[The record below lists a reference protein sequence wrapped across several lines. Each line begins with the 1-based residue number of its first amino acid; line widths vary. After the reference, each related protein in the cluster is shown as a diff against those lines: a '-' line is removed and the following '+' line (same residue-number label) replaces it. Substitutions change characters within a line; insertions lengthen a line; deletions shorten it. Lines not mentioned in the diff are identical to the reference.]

1 MYDQVEDEWKIPHTK
16 QEKYPMEDTTTP
28 VTYVQS
34 LQLEF
39 AVSPRGKFIQAQALY
54 YGIKA
59 LCEVTGVM
67 REESN
72 ISDMKYLLDTAYPG
86 FEGIFDH
93 IERDIRH

>member
-1 MYDQVEDEWKIPHTK
+1 MSKSEWEIPHTK
-16 QEKYPMEDTTTP
+16 REEVPMEETAP

-34 LQLEF
+34 LQVEF
-39 AVSPRGKFIQAQALY
+39 AASPRGKFIQAQALY

-59 LCEVTGVM
+59 LCEVKGVM

-86 FEGIFDH
+86 YEVIFDH

>member
-1 MYDQVEDEWKIPHTK
+1 MYDQVEDEWEIPHTK
-16 QEKYPMEDTTTP
+16 EEKSPMEETTTP

-59 LCEVTGVM
+59 LCKVEGVM

-72 ISDMKYLLDTAYPG
+72 ISDMVYLLDTVYPG
-86 FEGIFDH
+86 YEGIFDH

>member
-1 MYDQVEDEWKIPHTK
+1 MTSNEWEIPTNK
-16 QEKYPMEDTTTP
+16 REEIPMEETEP

-34 LQLEF
+34 LQVEF
-39 AVSPRGKFIQAQALY
+39 AASPRGKFIQAQALY

-59 LCEVTGVM
+59 LCAVEGVM

-72 ISDMKYLLDTAYPG
+72 ISDMKYLLDIAYPG
-86 FEGIFDH
+86 YEGIFDH

>member
-1 MYDQVEDEWKIPHTK
+1 MYDQVEDEWEIPHTK
-16 QEKYPMEDTTTP
+16 EEKSPMEETTTP

-34 LQLEF
+34 LQVEF
-39 AVSPRGKFIQAQALY
+39 AASPRGKFIQAQALY

-59 LCEVTGVM
+59 LCEVKGVM